1 MAKNFKWV
9 RIPKKYGVKNWT
21 TYELFVEGKPNRIAL
36 IDKIDTVSN
45 YTAIV
50 DFDSKGYN
58 GVYYGWNVK
67 KGTLTTFA
75 YLDDCKR
82 AVEKHYGLRRN

>member
-21 TYELFVEGKPNRIAL
+21 AYELFVEGKPNRIAL
-36 IDKIDTVSN
+36 IDKLDTASY

-58 GVYYGWNVK
+58 GSYYGWNVK
-67 KGTLTTFA
+67 KGTITTFA
-75 YLDDCKR
+75 YLNDCKR
-82 AVEKHYGLRRN
+82 AVEKYYGLKRN